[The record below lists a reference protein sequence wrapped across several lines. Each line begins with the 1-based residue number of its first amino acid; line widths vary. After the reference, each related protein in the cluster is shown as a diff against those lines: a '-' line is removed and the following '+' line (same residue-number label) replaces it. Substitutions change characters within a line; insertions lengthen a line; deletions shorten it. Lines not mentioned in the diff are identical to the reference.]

1 MYGYPYQV
9 YEWMHMALAPA
20 RAVSDATA
28 LAFKNPLNPLRD
40 TSLGRNLASPAEL
53 FERMTRRYAKPSFRL
68 TKTMVDGEEG
78 ACTENGACA
87 RPSGKLIHSNGATPR
102 LRR

>member
-28 LAFKNPLNPLRD
+28 LAFKSPLNPLRD
-40 TSLGRNLASPAEL
+40 TYLGRNLAASAEL
-53 FERMTRRYAKPSFRL
+53 LS
-68 TKTMVDGEEG
+68 D
-78 ACTENGACA
+78 
-87 RPSGKLIHSNGATPR
+87 H
-102 LRR
+102 